1 MIVPASTGNDTMD
14 FNSPDVLKQLYAG
27 WQRCIDE
34 NPAITLDQIRNLFE
48 HWGDVTTEPG
58 GVDYSEGVLGG
69 VAGLWVQ
76 PKGADRSAVLLCF
89 HGGGY
94 VMGSMYSHRKM
105 FAHFAKAVGCA
116 AFIVDYRRAPE
127 SHHPAPVN
135 DCAAAYAGLLAGGVK
150 PGKVAFVGDSAGGAL
165 AITTLLR
172 ARALALPLP
181 AAACAIAP
189 YLDLEAKG
197 ATYDS
202 NAGVDILGNRAA
214 TIKFAEIFL
223 GPDGNRHDPLV
234 NPLHADLAG
243 LPPMLLQTGGDDV
256 LLDDSRR
263 FLALATA
270 AGLDV
275 ALEVSPGQQHVFHF
289 LAGVAPEADAAIAH
303 AGQWLRGKLE
313 L

>member
-1 MIVPASTGNDTMD
+1 MMN

-27 WQRCIDE
+27 WLRCMAD
-34 NPAITLDQIRNLFE
+34 NPAITLDEIRALFE

-58 GVDYSEGVLGG
+58 GVDYSEAVVGG
-69 VAGLWVQ
+69 VAGLWAR
-76 PKGADRSAVLLCF
+76 PRDAYGTAVLLCF

-94 VMGSMYSHRKM
+94 VLGSMYSHRKL
-105 FAHFAKAVGCA
+105 FAHFAKAAGCA
-116 AFIVDYRRAPE
+116 AFIADYRRAPE
-127 SHHPAPVN
+127 NPHPGPVN
-135 DCAAAYAGLLAGGVK
+135 DCAAIYAGLLAESGVE

-172 ARALALPLP
+172 VRELGLPLP
-181 AAACAIAP
+181 AVALTLAP

-202 NAGVDILGNRAA
+202 NAEVDILGDRDA
-214 TIKFAEIFL
+214 TLKFVEIFL
-223 GPDGNRHDPLV
+223 GPDGNRHDPLAS
-234 NPLHADLAG
+234 PLYADLAG
-243 LPPMLLQTGGDDV
+243 LPPILIQTGGDDV

-263 FLALATA
+263 FLELATK
-270 AGLDV
+270 AGTEV

-289 LAGVAPEADAAIAH
+289 LAGVAPEADDAIVR
-303 AGQWLRGKLE
+303 AGEWLRGKLG